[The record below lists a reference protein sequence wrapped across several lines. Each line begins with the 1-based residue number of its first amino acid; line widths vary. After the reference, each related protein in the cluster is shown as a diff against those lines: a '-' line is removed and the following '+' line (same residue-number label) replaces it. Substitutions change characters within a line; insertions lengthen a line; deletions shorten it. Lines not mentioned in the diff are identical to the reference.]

1 MNKAELEAAYK
12 LQCTVIEGHEQ
23 ARVSLAKRVGELEKE
38 VESQK
43 ARTQSARDDLNNLQ
57 LALDSMHACF
67 DEIEGVMPRLK
78 EPDESWMSKVE
89 MPLPA
94 RFASYCRT
102 LIK

>member
-1 MNKAELEAAYK
+1 MNKLELEAAYK
-12 LQCTVIEGHEQ
+12 LQTTVIESLEQ
-23 ARVSLAKRVGELEKE
+23 AAVAVGEQISKLEEDVKNQE
-38 VESQK
+38 LYTK
-43 ARTQSARDDLNNLQ
+43 GARDEKDSLQ

-67 DEIEGVMPRLK
+67 DEIEGVMPRFK
-78 EPDESWMSKVE
+78 EQEEAWMSKVE